1 MFALFR
7 KELAD
12 HLDSL
17 RFLIVFAMALLLAG
31 VSLYSA
37 LGGLRDA
44 IDSFDG
50 SSFVFLR
57 LFVVGNGSIP
67 SFASFIML
75 VGPLFGLILGFD
87 AINGEKNAGT
97 LNRLLAQPIH
107 RDAVINGKFLAG
119 VVVISIIILSMALM
133 VAGVG
138 LLRTGIPPNG
148 EEVFRLMVFLFFAIV
163 YVSFWMGLAI
173 LFSVLTRH
181 VATSVLS
188 VVGVWLIFAIFF
200 GLIVQGLT
208 TAIYPPVSEEML
220 VRAVDFQQ
228 QFMRISPSQL
238 FTEATGTILD
248 PTRNTLSYLS
258 LIEHYYSGGVTGML
272 PLGQSLLLVW
282 PHLIGL
288 LALTLASFVASYI
301 VFMKQEIRGA

>member
-1 MFALFR
+1 MYALFR
-7 KELAD
+7 KEIAD

-37 LGGLRDA
+37 LGGLSGAMGNDA
-44 IDSFDG
+44 

-57 LFVVGNGSIP
+57 LFAVGNGSIP
-67 SFASFIML
+67 SFAAFIML

-87 AINGEKNAGT
+87 SINGEKNAGT

-119 VVVISIIILSMALM
+119 VVMISIIVLSMTLL
-133 VAGVG
+133 VSGVG
-138 LLRTGIPPNG
+138 LFRIGIPPSG
-148 EEVFRLMVFLFFAIV
+148 EEVFRLMVFTFFSIV
-163 YVSFWMGLAI
+163 YISFWMGLSI

-208 TAIYPPVSEEML
+208 TALYPPVTEEL
-220 VRAVDFQQ
+220 AVRAVEFQQ
-228 QFMRISPSQL
+228 QFMRVSPSQL

-248 PTRNTLSYLS
+248 PTRNTLNYLQM
-258 LIEHYYSGGVTGML
+258 IEHYYTGGVTGML

-282 PHLIGL
+282 PHLVGL
-288 LALTLASFVASYI
+288 LALMLTSFVASYI

>member
-1 MFALFR
+1 MYALFR

-31 VSLYSA
+31 VSLYSS
-37 LGGLRDA
+37 LGGLRGA
-44 IDSFDG
+44 LESFDG
-50 SSFVFLR
+50 STFVFIR
-57 LFVVGNGSIP
+57 LFVVSNGSIP

-87 AINGEKNAGT
+87 AIHGEKNAGT

-119 VVVISIIILSMALM
+119 FVVISVIVLSMGLL

-138 LLRTGIPPNG
+138 LFRIGIPPTG

-163 YVSFWMGLAI
+163 YISFWMGLSI

-208 TAIYPPVSEEML
+208 TAIYPPVTEEL
-220 VRAVDFQQ
+220 AIRAVEFQQ
-228 QFMRISPSQL
+228 SFMRISPSQL

-248 PTRNTLSYLS
+248 PTRNTLNYMSI
-258 LIEHYYSGGVTGML
+258 IEHYISGGITGML

-282 PHLIGL
+282 PHLVGL
-288 LALTLASFVASYI
+288 LALTMASFVASYI